1 MKRTLDYVITG
12 VASLVGRQLTMDEW
26 AARVPVPNRKVPGAF
41 LTGNDIRRIVGVER
55 KSWDPDLFRDFGTIV
70 GVARQALETARTLP
84 EQIDAV
90 LLVSATPYHVQ
101 LDFDAFQLLRELRI
115 PDHVAPQQLNAGCC
129 GMARAMTVASQLGLD
144 NILIVTHE
152 VSSLY
157 MESPVY
163 RNNTDHPM
171 GSTLWMSAAL
181 FSDGAGAVVI
191 RRERRAK
198 GFVIYSRD
206 SQSFGDEPGFE
217 DPLIHY
223 PGGGGANPPGT
234 PTSAAL
240 SAYGMS
246 GEATKRYYQK
256 GMTLNH
262 EALLAHRPGY
272 ASEVK
277 RIYMHQ
283 SSPRLVESMQDYLV
297 SRCHVPA
304 EKLVSHAREYGNLV
318 TPSTVKLLHDDL
330 MSGFVRSGDEVCVSV
345 VGAGPERGAY
355 LISIA

>member
-1 MKRTLDYVITG
+1 MKRPLRYVITG
-12 VASLVGRQLTMDEW
+12 VSSLVGRQMSIDEW
-26 AARVPVPNRKVPGAF
+26 AERVPVPNRKAPGTF
-41 LTGNDIRRIVGVER
+41 LSGSEIRRIVGVEG
-55 KSWDPDLFRDFGTIV
+55 KSWDPDLFRDFGAIV
-70 GVARQALETARTLP
+70 GVAREALGAARTTP

-101 LDFDAFQLLRELRI
+101 LDFDAFRLLRDLKI

-129 GMARAMTVASQLGLD
+129 GMARAMAVAAQLGLD

-157 MESPVY
+157 MESEVY
-163 RNNTDHPM
+163 RYNTEHPM
-171 GSTLWMSAAL
+171 GRSLWMSAAL
-181 FSDGAGAVVI
+181 FSDGAGAVVL
-191 RRERRAK
+191 RRESRAS

-223 PGGGGANPPGT
+223 PGGGAAHPPGT
-234 PTSAAL
+234 STSAAL
-240 SAYGMS
+240 SAYGMA
-246 GEATKRYYQK
+246 GEATKKYYQK

-262 EALLAHRPGY
+262 EALRAHRPGY
-272 ASEVK
+272 AREVK

-283 SSPRLVESMQDYLV
+283 ASPRLVETVQDYLV
-297 SRCHVPA
+297 RECEVPPD
-304 EKLVSHAREYGNLV
+304 KLVSHARRYGNLV
-318 TPSTVKLLHDDL
+318 TPSTVKLLHDDIVA
-330 MSGFVRSGDEVCVSV
+330 GAVRSGDEVCVSV

-355 LISIA
+355 LISMA